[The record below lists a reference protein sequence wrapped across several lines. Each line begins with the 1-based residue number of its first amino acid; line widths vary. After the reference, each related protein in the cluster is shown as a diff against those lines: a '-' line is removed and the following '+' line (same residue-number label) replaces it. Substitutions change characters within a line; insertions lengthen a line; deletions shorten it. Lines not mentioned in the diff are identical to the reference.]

1 MENTRREGRETLR
14 LISQTRELYFAGIC
28 GISMAGLAH
37 MAQARGWRVRGCD
50 RAAAGAQARAL
61 LRAGIPVEAEDSP
74 SPKGA
79 GAMIYTTAVG
89 KDSPAIRYARDND
102 IPLISRADLL
112 AALMADFPTRIV
124 VAGMH
129 GKSTTVGMLAAILTE
144 AGVSPTVSGGAPLT
158 PGGDAYRIGE
168 ENVFLAEGCEYRDAF
183 LSLSPTLAVV
193 TNIDHD
199 HPDYFPDLGA
209 VKSSF
214 LRFLLS
220 SPSCVLGG
228 DCQALSDIAPAGAVQ
243 FGYSSDCT
251 LRGQDTAAGL
261 AITHRGTELGTL
273 TLAVTG
279 RYNREN
285 ALAATAA
292 ALELGIPFPA
302 IRNALHDFSG
312 VGRRMEYQGLFQGAR
327 VFLDYAHHP
336 TEISAALGGIDAEG
350 GRILCIYQP
359 HTFTRTAALWEGFVS
374 ALGQADKTLLLDI
387 YPAREK
393 PLPGITSARLAAAAG
408 ADYAPDFPAAV
419 AWAKENAKPQDTLLI
434 MGAGDICQLADAL
447 APKMPPRCT

>member
-1 MENTRREGRETLR
+1 
-14 LISQTRELYFAGIC
+14 
-28 GISMAGLAH
+28 

-79 GAMIYTTAVG
+79 GAIIYTTAVG
-89 KDSPAIRYARDND
+89 RDSPAIRFALENRL
-102 IPLISRADLL
+102 PLISRADLL
-112 AALMADFPTRIV
+112 AALMADSPTRIV

-129 GKSTTVGMLAAILTE
+129 GKSTTVGMLAAILEE
-144 AGVSPTVSGGAPLT
+144 AGLSPSVAGGAPLT
-158 PGGDAYRIGE
+158 PGGDAYRIGGE
-168 ENVFLAEGCEYRDAF
+168 RVFLAEGCEYRDAF

-214 LRFLLS
+214 LRFLMS
-220 SPSCVLGG
+220 SPACVLGG
-228 DCQALSDIAPAGAVQ
+228 DCQALSDIAPANAVL
-243 FGYSSDCT
+243 FGYAPNCH
-251 LRGQDTAAGL
+251 LRGQDCGEGL
-261 AITHRGTELGTL
+261 RVARGDTELGTL

-292 ALELGIPFPA
+292 ALELGVPFPV
-302 IRNALHDFSG
+302 IQKALCDFHG
-312 VGRRMEYQGLFQGAR
+312 VGRRMEYRGVFQGAR

-336 TEISAALGGIDAEG
+336 TEITAALGGIDERR

-374 ALGQADKTLLLDI
+374 ALGKADKTLLLDI
-387 YPAREK
+387 YPAREA
-393 PLPGITSARLAAAAG
+393 PLPGITSARLAAEAG
-408 ADYAPDFPAAV
+408 TDYAADFPAAL
-419 AWAKENAKPQDTLLI
+419 AWAKENAKPGDILLI
-434 MGAGDICQLADAL
+434 MGAGDIYQLADAL
-447 APKMPPRCT
+447 APKMPPRGT